1 MIYKHMK
8 HTYLLLIL
16 FSLAFVACKSKPV
29 VIEAQGKG
37 GENNMQA
44 LLQNTH
50 SEAHTVEVKEVLQAT
65 KYTYAK
71 VEEGG
76 EQYWIAIPSSE
87 IEEGNTYQFVGGLK
101 KTNFYS
107 RDFERTFPSILLVS
121 GLVNAETGERSG
133 QMEQVMADVGQRVNQ
148 ATTPATQIA
157 PSEGGISIEELYQN
171 RDKYAGKTVTVTG
184 KCVKVNNEI
193 MGRNWVHIQDGTMDG
208 EKPYDLTI
216 TTDAL
221 IMVGITVT
229 MEGVITLDKDF
240 GAGYRYDIIMENA
253 SRK

>member
-1 MIYKHMK
+1 MIYKHISR
-8 HTYLLLIL
+8 TFFLFILLSAAML
-16 FSLAFVACKSKPV
+16 ACKSKPV
-29 VIEAQGKG
+29 VIEAQG
-37 GENNMQA
+37 GEDNMQE

-50 SEAHTVEVKEVLQAT
+50 SEAHTVKVKEVLQAS

-76 EQYWIAIPSSE
+76 EQFWIAIPSSE
-87 IEEGNTYQFVGGLK
+87 IEEGGTYQFVGGLK

-107 RDFERTFPSILLVS
+107 RDFERTFPTILLVS
-121 GLVNAETGERSG
+121 GLVNAESG
-133 QMEQVMADVGQRVNQ
+133 KRTDQMEQVMADVGQRVNQ
-148 ATTPATQIA
+148 ATTPASEIA
-157 PSEGGISIEELYQN
+157 PSEGGISLKELYQN
-171 RDKYAGKTVTVTG
+171 RDKYAGKKVTVTG

-193 MGRNWVHIQDGTMDG
+193 MGRNWVHLQDGTMDG
-208 EKPYDLTI
+208 ENPYDLTV

-229 MEGVITLDKDF
+229 MEGVIALDKDF